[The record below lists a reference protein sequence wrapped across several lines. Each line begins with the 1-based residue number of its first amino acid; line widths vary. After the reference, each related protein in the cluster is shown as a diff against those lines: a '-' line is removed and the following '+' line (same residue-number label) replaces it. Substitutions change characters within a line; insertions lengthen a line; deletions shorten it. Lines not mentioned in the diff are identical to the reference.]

1 MRLENTQSFNRY
13 SYVWNNP
20 LKNSDPSGEIMLTG
34 GYNYTNNT
42 NYNYNQWQ
50 YQSAPT
56 IAAPTWQGTDFGAI
70 AGSIQGQLYAT
81 GVGVSNYMATQMY
94 SPPSSDAITISLE
107 IIAWGDFDGYVYS
120 TQDVINNLFID
131 STYEATLYYLNG
143 EGGTVSLGPNTINT
157 LLTHDSFLYRH
168 ERIIS
173 GQTTALQGNFSVN
186 LTTDIFH
193 VGRTNVNYSIN
204 CSSGNCTATY
214 TLFASDGYWDVD
226 YIDENTLGKLGVKS
240 ETADGPGPNLER
252 FGGVPYYYRPVTVK
266 YKFPNPGYK

>member
-1 MRLENTQSFNRY
+1 
-13 SYVWNNP
+13 
-20 LKNSDPSGEIMLTG
+20 
-34 GYNYTNNT
+34 
-42 NYNYNQWQ
+42 
-50 YQSAPT
+50 
-56 IAAPTWQGTDFGAI
+56 
-70 AGSIQGQLYAT
+70 
-81 GVGVSNYMATQMY
+81 MATQMY